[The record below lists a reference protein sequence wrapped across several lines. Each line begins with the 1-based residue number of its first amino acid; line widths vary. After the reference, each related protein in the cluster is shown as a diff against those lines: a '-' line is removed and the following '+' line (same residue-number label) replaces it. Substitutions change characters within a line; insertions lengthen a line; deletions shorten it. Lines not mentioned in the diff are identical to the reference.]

1 MFECCLNGDWWK
13 SDYVPASL
21 KKTKDVSGYYGVFIM
36 PPTADSSGQWRYVF
50 GLSIRL
56 MNMISQEF
64 HGGISSKGHNFPPD
78 SRMNWFV
85 FSSQRSLW
93 PYKSCFWSRLHTLIM
108 ANDTQMSK
116 KNNMMKWQ
124 HIVFRCHC
132 NIIMSCHYPA
142 ATECKLVTKFH
153 IWSDNEFVIPVSVYT
168 AHFHKTV
175 NSHFCLLSA
184 PPSTEYTDLM
194 LACC

>member
-1 MFECCLNGDWWK
+1 MSLLAFFSPLLRVVPVQYQLMFECCLNGDWWK

-36 PPTADSSGQWRYVF
+36 PPTAVGQWHYVF

-78 SRMNWFV
+78 SRMNWLV

-116 KNNMMKWQ
+116 KITW
-124 HIVFRCHC
+124 
-132 NIIMSCHYPA
+132 
-142 ATECKLVTKFH
+142 
-153 IWSDNEFVIPVSVYT
+153 WSDNILYSDV
-168 AHFHKTV
+168 TV
-175 NSHFCLLSA
+175 TS
-184 PPSTEYTDLM
+184 
-194 LACC
+194 

>member
-1 MFECCLNGDWWK
+1 MLAGIMGFLLCLQQQWG
-13 SDYVPASL
+13 SGIMSL
-21 KKTKDVSGYYGVFIM
+21 GCLFVSWTWYLRNSMG
-36 PPTADSSGQWRYVF
+36 
-50 GLSIRL
+50 
-56 MNMISQEF
+56 EF
-64 HGGISSKGHNFPPD
+64 LQKGHNFPPD
-78 SRMNWFV
+78 SRMNWLV

-142 ATECKLVTKFH
+142 ATECKLVTIFH